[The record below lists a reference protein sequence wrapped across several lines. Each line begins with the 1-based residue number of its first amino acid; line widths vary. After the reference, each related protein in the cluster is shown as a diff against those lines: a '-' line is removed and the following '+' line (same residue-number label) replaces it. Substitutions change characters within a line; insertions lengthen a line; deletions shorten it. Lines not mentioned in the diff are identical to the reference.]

1 MTNKQN
7 KYIDYKELINRQSF
21 KQSLE
26 QEGFIIIK
34 KKPLKVI
41 GYILICVG
49 VLTLP
54 FPTGSVLLIALGLSL
69 LGLDKH
75 KLKEKLRKKIKRFLK

>member
-1 MTNKQN
+1 MKKQ
-7 KYIDYKELINRQSF
+7 YINYTELIKKKQF
-21 KQSLE
+21 KKTLE
-26 QEGFIIIK
+26 DQGFIIIK

-41 GYILICVG
+41 GYILIGVG